1 MPLARIG
8 LALWVTALAAAALGA
23 VAGDVVGATLAR
35 TAPVLAFAAFVTA
48 LAELSRDAGVF
59 TSAAERLARLAG
71 GRRSLLFGAV
81 VALAVLATAFLSLD
95 TTAVLLT
102 PVVIALAAH
111 TGSGPVPFAM
121 ATVWIANTASLTLPV
136 SNLTNLLAVDRH
148 PVAPLEWLRDYGPVS
163 AAAILATCAVLWLL
177 FRREVRGRF
186 ELDQVT
192 PVRDRVQWWLAL
204 AVLAVALPLLVTPIP
219 PWVTAGLAAAVL
231 AAAGLARRSQTPRQ
245 MIRHIPWRVLIFAS
259 GLFAVAGIAEALWLA
274 DAATRLAAP
283 SGPALAASGAV
294 LANLANNLPAY
305 LALEPFAA
313 SAYLSGALL
322 IGVNVGPLI
331 TPWASLATLLWHR
344 QLVRHGV
351 EVPWARYM
359 AWGALGAPLALGAAI
374 AVHALVNG

>member
-1 MPLARIG
+1 
-8 LALWVTALAAAALGA
+8 LWAVAVAAAAAGA
-23 VAGDVVGATLAR
+23 VGWDVIGATLTR

-71 GRRSLLFGAV
+71 GRRSLLFAAV

-121 ATVWIANTASLTLPV
+121 ATVWLANTASLTLPV

-148 PVAPLEWLRDYGPVS
+148 PVSPGQWLGSYGLVS

-186 ELDQVT
+186 VLAELT
-192 PVRDRVQWWLAL
+192 PVQDRIVWLTTV
-204 AVLAVALPLLVTPIP
+204 AVLVVALPLLVTEIP
-219 PWVTAGLAAAVL
+219 PWITAAVAAAVL
-231 AAAGLARRSQTPRQ
+231 GAVGLIRRSATPRH
-245 MIRHIPWRVLIFAS
+245 MVRHIPWRVLIFAS
-259 GLFAVAGIAEALWLA
+259 GLFAVAGIAEDVWLA
-274 DAATRLAAP
+274 DAATNLAP
-283 SGPALAASGAV
+283 PTGPALAASGAL
-294 LANLANNLPAY
+294 LANLVNNLPAY

-351 EVPWARYM
+351 EVPWVRYM
-359 AWGALGAPLALGAAI
+359 AWGALCAPVAMAAAI
-374 AVHALVNG
+374 TVHMLVNG